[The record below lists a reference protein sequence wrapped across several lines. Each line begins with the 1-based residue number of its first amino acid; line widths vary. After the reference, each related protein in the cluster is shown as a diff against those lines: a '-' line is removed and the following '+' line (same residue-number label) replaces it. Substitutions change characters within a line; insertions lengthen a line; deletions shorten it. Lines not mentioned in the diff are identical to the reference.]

1 MKQKIKYLT
10 IFVIFFIPYICS
22 AQTDIFKAKVLD
34 IISQQESQ
42 LEGLNISV
50 TEQTVSILLLEG
62 PSSGK
67 EFLSTQNKFKVE
79 QDEYVFV
86 QQTEDQTFQIVE
98 KDRTQM
104 ILYTVLFFI
113 FLILLLNGFQGL
125 KSIMGLLISFIVIIF
140 VMLPLII
147 KGFDPLLVSIVIGT
161 VILSSVLFL
170 SHGYNRGS
178 IVALCGTLGAIICA
192 GLLSVGVS
200 IWMKLTGLGSDESL
214 NAMIVTGGTV
224 NFADLLLG
232 GIIIGM
238 LGVLDDIA
246 ITQVAVVSEIK
257 KANPLLSI
265 KQIFTRSLRVGKEHV
280 SALVNTLILAY
291 TGASFPLLIL
301 LYKSNVRFDMLI
313 SQEIVSAE
321 IIRTLVGSIGLIL
334 AVPFTTYL
342 AAKFLTNTDHAD
354 SSCAHTHHNA

>member
-1 MKQKIKYLT
+1 MRQKIRYIL
-10 IFVIFFIPYICS
+10 IFILFLIPSIS
-22 AQTDIFKAKVLD
+22 LAQGDVYKAKILD
-34 IISQQESQ
+34 VISQKQTH

-50 TEQTVSILLLEG
+50 TEQTINIKLVDG
-62 PSSGK
+62 PYLGK
-67 EFLSTQNKFKVE
+67 EFITTQNKFIVE
-79 QDEYVFV
+79 KNEYVFV
-86 QQTEDQTFQIVE
+86 QQVEDQKFQIIE
-98 KDRTQM
+98 KDRMQM
-104 ILYTVLFFI
+104 ILYTVLFFV

-125 KSIMGLLISFIVIIF
+125 KSIIGLVISFFVIIF
-140 VMLPLII
+140 IMLPLIV
-147 KGFDPLLVSIVIGT
+147 KGFNPLLISIIIGT

-178 IVALCGTLGAIICA
+178 IIALYGTLGAIICA

-214 NAMIVTGGTV
+214 NAMIVTGGVV
-224 NFADLLLG
+224 NFSDLLLG
-232 GIIIGM
+232 GIIVGM

-257 KANPLLSI
+257 KANPLLSV
-265 KQIFTRSLRVGKEHV
+265 KEIFVRSLRVGKEHV

-301 LYKSNVRFDMLI
+301 LYKSNIRFDMLL

-321 IIRTLVGSIGLIL
+321 IVRTLIGSIGLIV

-342 AAKFLTNTDHAD
+342 AAKFLEKTDSVD
-354 SSCAHTHHNA
+354 SHCSHSHPHH